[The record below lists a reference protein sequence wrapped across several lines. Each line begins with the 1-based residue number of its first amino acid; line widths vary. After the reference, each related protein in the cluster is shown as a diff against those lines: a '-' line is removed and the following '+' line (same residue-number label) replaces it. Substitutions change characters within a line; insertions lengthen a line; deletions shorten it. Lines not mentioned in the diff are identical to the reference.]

1 VGRVRGWWLLLL
13 HLRLRLLLL
22 LLLRV
27 MGLKM
32 RVLSDLVQ

>member
-22 LLLRV
+22 LLRV